1 MALVGNKRKSFFLVY
16 YLSIISVKQ
25 IHYFVEDRKVMNS
38 SLSNRLAL
46 FKKSWLLML
55 VLPFSM
61 FAVTGQPLDQFSYEP
76 GVANPLSP
84 YLMNDGLKGPLMLIA
99 INPKGEIT
107 QSSRIRYNDAGRI
120 QSETFYDD
128 KNNVI
133 GEIKYTFEK
142 GLVNKE
148 EYFDHQGNSVT
159 AKTRVYFQG
168 KLQQLK
174 VHENKT
180 LKFTRGYRYTNDRIS
195 VSETI
200 DKQSDVFH
208 ILLDSKSRPTSL
220 ELVDEQRKSLQK
232 IEYKYNKEGQLI
244 ERIKTLPD
252 AAFKCAYE
260 YDESG
265 RLYQYVYY
273 DKNGAEWI
281 KTKTI
286 RLVYPDRI

>member
-1 MALVGNKRKSFFLVY
+1 MNFSLLFQNKIFKRLWL
-16 YLSIISVKQ
+16 LSLILPISV
-25 IHYFVEDRKVMNS
+25 
-38 SLSNRLAL
+38 L
-46 FKKSWLLML
+46 
-55 VLPFSM
+55 
-61 FAVTGQPLDQFSYEP
+61 AVTGEPLDPFSYEP

-84 YLMNDGLKGPLMLIA
+84 YLTNDGLKGPLMLIA
-99 INPKGEIT
+99 LNPKGEIT
-107 QSSRIRYNDAGRI
+107 QTSRIRYDNNGRI

-128 KNNVI
+128 KNNLV

-142 GLVNKE
+142 GLVTKE
-148 EYFDHQGNSVT
+148 EYFDEKGNSVT

-180 LKFTRGYRYTNDRIS
+180 LKFTRGYRYTKDRIS

-208 ILLDSKSRPTSL
+208 IQLDSKGRPTSL
-220 ELVDEQRKSLQK
+220 ELADEQKKPLQK
-232 IEYKYNKEGQLI
+232 IEYKYGKDDQLI

-260 YDESG
+260 YDDSG

-273 DKNGAEWI
+273 DKKGTDWI